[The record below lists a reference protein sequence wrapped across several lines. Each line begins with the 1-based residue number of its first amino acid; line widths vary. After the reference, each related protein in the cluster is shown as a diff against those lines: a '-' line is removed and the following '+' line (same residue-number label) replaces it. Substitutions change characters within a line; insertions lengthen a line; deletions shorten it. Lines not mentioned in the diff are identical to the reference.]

1 MSNPDINS
9 NYSHSIDRFIIPG
22 ISIVLGIMICLRYAV
37 YITIPLPVIT
47 ALSLV
52 IILLARIYRNTRYC
66 IPLLIFQLYYGA
78 TLFIHP
84 YSEPLLRFS
93 RYVAFAIGILLF
105 SPLLMS
111 KQLTL
116 ARKYIF
122 VTIFRTLLLMV
133 LISFFIWIYCTI
145 MGYEISDS
153 HFYYYGFKG
162 IFDSGMVL
170 SPAAGVV
177 AIISLHKSLTTTSS
191 PRILWLT
198 TTLISATTCVAAGS
212 RIAVLG
218 MITAFIVEFVLMRNE
233 IKDIFSDFKYKI
245 ASIIVLLGL
254 VAISPAAF
262 KVINHKIS
270 IGQAHNSII
279 YSRQKLWTTR
289 IDEIRTSPLIGIGY
303 ANESTALSS
312 ENATHK
318 PTNIEPGS
326 SWLSLVSYG
335 GIIGLGIFGWFSYKM
350 FSKISANRHKKY
362 VIPTIALLT
371 FFFVDG
377 IAEGWLM
384 FSGALLFP
392 IFWQTCSAA
401 FMAQSYQQ
409 YD

>member
-9 NYSHSIDRFIIPG
+9 NYSRPIDKFIIPG
-22 ISIVLGIMICLRYAV
+22 ISIILGIMTCLRYAQH
-37 YITIPLPVIT
+37 ITIPLQVIT
-47 ALSLV
+47 ALSLL
-52 IILLARIYRNTRYC
+52 IILLGRIYHNTRYC
-66 IPLLIFQLYYGA
+66 IPLLAFLLYYGA

-84 YSEPLLRFS
+84 HSELLVRLS

-116 ARKYIF
+116 VRKYIF
-122 VTIFRTLLLMV
+122 VTIFRTLLMMV
-133 LISFFIWIYCTI
+133 LISFLIWIYCTI

-177 AIISLHKSLTTTSS
+177 AIVSLHKSLTTTSS
-191 PRILWLT
+191 LRILWLVM
-198 TTLISATTCVAAGS
+198 TLISTITCVAAGS

-218 MITAFIVEFVLMRNE
+218 MITAFIVESVLMRNV

-254 VAISPAAF
+254 VAMSPAAS
-262 KVINHKIS
+262 KVISHKNS
-270 IGQAHNSII
+270 IGQAHDSII
-279 YSRQKLWTTR
+279 YSRQALWTAR
-289 IDEIRTSPLIGIGY
+289 IDEICSSPLTGIGY
-303 ANESTALSS
+303 ANESTGLSS
-312 ENATHK
+312 DHAVQQS
-318 PTNIEPGS
+318 TNLEPGS
-326 SWLSLVSYG
+326 SWLSLASYG
-335 GIIGLGIFGWFSYKM
+335 GIIGVGIFSWFSYM
-350 FSKISANRHKKY
+350 MLGETYANRHKKHA
-362 VIPTIALLT
+362 IPTLALLT

-392 IFWQTCSAA
+392 IFWSTCSLTITPNKLCPL
-401 FMAQSYQQ
+401 
-409 YD
+409 

>member
-1 MSNPDINS
+1 MSNPDTNS

-66 IPLLIFQLYYGA
+66 IPLLIFLLYYGA
-78 TLFIHP
+78 TLFIHSD
-84 YSEPLLRFS
+84 SELLVRLS

-122 VTIFRTLLLMV
+122 VTIFRTLLMMV
-133 LISFFIWIYCTI
+133 LISFFIWIYCAI

-177 AIISLHKSLTTTSS
+177 AIISLHKSLTTSS
-191 PRILWLT
+191 LRILWLT

-218 MITAFIVEFVLMRNE
+218 MITAFIVESVLMRNE
-233 IKDIFSDFKYKI
+233 LKDIFSDFKYKI

-254 VAISPAAF
+254 VAISPRHS
-262 KVINHKIS
+262 KSS
-270 IGQAHNSII
+270 ITKFQSD
-279 YSRQKLWTTR
+279 RLTT
-289 IDEIRTSPLIGIGY
+289 
-303 ANESTALSS
+303 A
-312 ENATHK
+312 
-318 PTNIEPGS
+318 
-326 SWLSLVSYG
+326 
-335 GIIGLGIFGWFSYKM
+335 
-350 FSKISANRHKKY
+350 
-362 VIPTIALLT
+362 
-371 FFFVDG
+371 
-377 IAEGWLM
+377 
-384 FSGALLFP
+384 
-392 IFWQTCSAA
+392 
-401 FMAQSYQQ
+401 
-409 YD
+409 

>member
-66 IPLLIFQLYYGA
+66 IPLLIFLLYYGA

-84 YSEPLLRFS
+84 HSEPLLRFS

-122 VTIFRTLLLMV
+122 VTIFRTLLMMV

-177 AIISLHKSLTTTSS
+177 AIISLHKSLTTSS
-191 PRILWLT
+191 LRILWLT

-218 MITAFIVEFVLMRNE
+218 MITAFIVESVLMRNE
-233 IKDIFSDFKYKI
+233 VKDIFSDFKYKI

-254 VAISPAAF
+254 VSISPAAF

-312 ENATHK
+312 KNATHK
-318 PTNIEPGS
+318 PTNIEPGT

-392 IFWQTCSAA
+392 LFWLSCSIT
-401 FMAQSYQQ
+401 YN
-409 YD
+409 

>member
-1 MSNPDINS
+1 MSNPDTNS
-9 NYSHSIDRFIIPG
+9 NYSHSIDRFIIPWT
-22 ISIVLGIMICLRYAV
+22 SIVLGIMICLRYAAH
-37 YITIPLPVIT
+37 ITIPLQVIT

-52 IILLARIYRNTRYC
+52 IILLSRIYRNTRYC
-66 IPLLIFQLYYGA
+66 IPLLIFLLYYGA

-84 YSEPLLRFS
+84 HSEPLLRFS

-122 VTIFRTLLLMV
+122 ITIFRTLLMMV

-145 MGYEISDS
+145 MGYEISDR

-162 IFDSGMVL
+162 IFNSGMVL

-177 AIISLHKSLTTTSS
+177 AIISFHKSLTTTSS
-191 PRILWLT
+191 LRILWLT
-198 TTLISATTCVAAGS
+198 TALISATTCVAAGS

-218 MITAFIVEFVLMRNE
+218 MITAFIVESVLMRNE
-233 IKDIFSDFKYKI
+233 IKDIFYDFKYKI
-245 ASIIVLLGL
+245 ASIIVLLAL
-254 VAISPAAF
+254 VSISPAAF

-289 IDEIRTSPLIGIGY
+289 TDEILSSPLIGIGY
-303 ANESTALSS
+303 ANEYTALSS
-312 ENATHK
+312 GHTTPKA
-318 PTNIEPGS
+318 TNIEPGS
-326 SWLSLVSYG
+326 SWLSLASYG
-335 GIIGLGIFGWFSYKM
+335 GIIGLGIFGWFSYTM
-350 FSKISANRHKKY
+350 FGKIYANRHKKY
-362 VIPTIALLT
+362 TIPTIALLT

-392 IFWQTCSAA
+392 LFWLSCSIT
-401 FMAQSYQQ
+401 YN
-409 YD
+409 

>member
-1 MSNPDINS
+1 MSNPDIQN
-9 NYSHSIDRFIIPG
+9 NCILPIDKFIIPG
-22 ISIVLGIMICLRYAV
+22 ISIVLGIMICLRYAAH
-37 YITIPLPVIT
+37 ITIPLQVIT
-47 ALSLV
+47 ALSLL
-52 IILLARIYRNTRYC
+52 IILLGRIYHNTRYC
-66 IPLLIFQLYYGA
+66 IPLLAFLLYYGA
-78 TLFIHP
+78 TLFIHSD
-84 YSEPLLRFS
+84 SELLVRLS
-93 RYVAFAIGILLF
+93 RYVAFVIGILLF

-122 VTIFRTLLLMV
+122 VTIFRTLLMMV

-318 PTNIEPGS
+318 STNIEPGS

-335 GIIGLGIFGWFSYKM
+335 GIIGLGIFGWLSYKM

>member
-47 ALSLV
+47 ALSLL

-66 IPLLIFQLYYGA
+66 IPLLIFLLYYGA
-78 TLFIHP
+78 TLFIHSD
-84 YSEPLLRFS
+84 SELLVRLS
-93 RYVAFAIGILLF
+93 RYVAFVIGILLF

-122 VTIFRTLLLMV
+122 VTIFRTLLMMV

-191 PRILWLT
+191 LRILWLT
-198 TTLISATTCVAAGS
+198 TTLISTITCVAAGS

-218 MITAFIVEFVLMRNE
+218 MITAFIVESVLMRNV

-254 VAISPAAF
+254 VAMSPAAS
-262 KVINHKIS
+262 KVISHKNS
-270 IGQAHNSII
+270 IGQAHDSII
-279 YSRQKLWTTR
+279 YSRQALWTAR
-289 IDEIRTSPLIGIGY
+289 IDEICSSPLTGIGY
-303 ANESTALSS
+303 ANESTGLSS
-312 ENATHK
+312 DHAVQQS
-318 PTNIEPGS
+318 TNLEPGS
-326 SWLSLVSYG
+326 SWLSLASYG
-335 GIIGLGIFGWFSYKM
+335 GIIGVGIFSWFSYM
-350 FSKISANRHKKY
+350 MLGETYANRHKKHA
-362 VIPTIALLT
+362 IPTLALLT

-392 IFWQTCSAA
+392 IFWSTCSLTITPNKLCPL
-401 FMAQSYQQ
+401 
-409 YD
+409 

>member
-1 MSNPDINS
+1 MSNPDTNS

-66 IPLLIFQLYYGA
+66 IPLLIFLLYYGA
-78 TLFIHP
+78 TLFIHSD
-84 YSEPLLRFS
+84 SELLVRLS

-122 VTIFRTLLLMV
+122 VTIFRTLLMMV
-133 LISFFIWIYCTI
+133 LISFFIWIYCAI

-177 AIISLHKSLTTTSS
+177 AIISLHKSLTTSS
-191 PRILWLT
+191 LRILWLT

-218 MITAFIVEFVLMRNE
+218 MITAFIVESVLMRNE
-233 IKDIFSDFKYKI
+233 LKDIFSDFKYKI

-335 GIIGLGIFGWFSYKM
+335 GIIGSGIFGWFSYKM